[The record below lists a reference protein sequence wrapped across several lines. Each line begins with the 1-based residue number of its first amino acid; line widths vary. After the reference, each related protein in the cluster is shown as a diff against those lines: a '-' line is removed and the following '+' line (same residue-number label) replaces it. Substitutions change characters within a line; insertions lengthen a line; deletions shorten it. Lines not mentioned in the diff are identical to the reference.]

1 LKGSDKFILVHNKD
15 PLAQTFA
22 VPKDNYPNGAFLRSV
37 KLFFQ
42 SKPTGPN
49 APDVEVYVVGTTNG
63 YPNGKNL
70 DYSVARVKAQDIKIS
85 NNPHWLD
92 PETATEF
99 VFPAPVYIQNSIFY
113 AFVVFSHSPD
123 YTVYFGQQ
131 NAVAVPSTTKAL
143 PTDPNPANPGKIGA
157 TPYVGGLFESQNA
170 VTWQVDQTKQMMFV
184 IDQCVFTTSDS
195 KTLEFSL
202 PSGLPFRAIDV
213 LNDIVHTTS
222 PASIN
227 NTYGNFAQKVP
238 VMRSDAVNVTTT
250 DFIPT
255 GAVIKY
261 TASATLND
269 GANTVVGQF
278 PVFPGRLGSPTYDD
292 VDYDDGRGPRALL
305 RDANNS
311 FRLFATMATAD
322 SNTSPIIADDG
333 VSLYNIRYVI
343 NNLELSNSMIEIVDG
358 GTGYHPANV
367 VATVSPPDIGSD
379 AATCGVVLTSNVI
392 TNVYLTTFGSGY
404 VKTPTITITG
414 ANTTPATVLVRG
426 ETSSG
431 GGNLTTARYL
441 TKVVKLT
448 PDNESGD
455 LRVFYTAYKPL
466 GTEIYVYYKILNS
479 DDTDVI
485 DDKEWQLMT
494 QTSTI
499 SYSLSKQNLIEYE
512 CAPGVN
518 NLADNFIS
526 YTKGTETY
534 NSFNQ
539 FQIKFVMTTEDTTNI
554 PFVTDIRALA
564 LPSGTGL

>member
-1 LKGSDKFILVHNKD
+1 
-15 PLAQTFA
+15 
-22 VPKDNYPNGAFLRSV
+22 
-37 KLFFQ
+37 
-42 SKPTGPN
+42 
-49 APDVEVYVVGTTNG
+49 
-63 YPNGKNL
+63 
-70 DYSVARVKAQDIKIS
+70 
-85 NNPHWLD
+85 
-92 PETATEF
+92 
-99 VFPAPVYIQNSIFY
+99 
-113 AFVVFSHSPD
+113 
-123 YTVYFGQQ
+123 
-131 NAVAVPSTTKAL
+131 
-143 PTDPNPANPGKIGA
+143 
-157 TPYVGGLFESQNA
+157 
-170 VTWQVDQTKQMMFV
+170 
-184 IDQCVFTTSDS
+184 
-195 KTLEFSL
+195 
-202 PSGLPFRAIDV
+202 
-213 LNDIVHTTS
+213 
-222 PASIN
+222 
-227 NTYGNFAQKVP
+227 
-238 VMRSDAVNVTTT
+238 MRSDAVNVTTT
-250 DFIPT
+250 DFVPT
-255 GAVIKY
+255 STSLTY

-292 VDYDDGRGPRALL
+292 IDYDDGRGPRALL

-322 SNTSPIIADDG
+322 ANTSPIIADDG

-367 VATVSPPDIGSD
+367 VATVSPPDIGTD
-379 AATCGVVLTSNVI
+379 TATCGVILTSNVI

-404 VKTPTITITG
+404 IKTPTITITG
-414 ANTTPATVLVRG
+414 ANTSPATVLVRG

-539 FQIKFVMTTEDTTNI
+539 FQIKVVMTTEDTSVI